1 MLYLYLPLKLHESK
15 VHQVGFPVKQKRVN
29 QHFKSSQNL
38 TWLVKLVIIKH
49 ILHNII
55 GSSQVFYLK
64 NESIISVLS
73 LSKGRG
79 KKIHGKGNK
88 KEWKNVK
95 GIDTTN
101 LHYSYSPS

>member
-73 LSKGRG
+73 LTKGRG
-79 KKIHGKGNK
+79 KKYMGKEIKRSGK
-88 KEWKNVK
+88 MLKV
-95 GIDTTN
+95 
-101 LHYSYSPS
+101 